1 MHLHTKTLLGLGLLA
16 SALLTTG
23 GGCTDKISDT
33 GMFKPETVTVEG
45 VNDSTI
51 AMSLLQFDD
60 VYMTMNNLRPSLPEL
75 NSKLDD
81 SLNNYDYVVARTWY
95 NRDTGNS
102 AIQNAITQYPS
113 AEVAVSENQSKGEG
127 YTQLTSAL
135 SLGDSHSAYFLP
147 EDADYPAE
155 VVYRFT
161 MGQFGIKVSV
171 VKSDDTVLSDE
182 EIQNQLLPQA
192 EELARK
198 QQERF
203 GKFLS
208 EKSITIPKNTALE
221 KLPETLQNAEVV
233 GALPFSDIEWLGVIS
248 DMSAQTMTGFQ
259 SGAFRRFHLTNRPTE
274 IVEVS
279 VIELDTEANAEYLQE
294 GLLETTKDQGVKE
307 LTLPDTIADQSD
319 GISDVTIVETQSYS
333 DNYFVDVVIF
343 SPFGEMDTAAAEQDV
358 ISYTEETLNAVQ
370 K

>member
-1 MHLHTKTLLGLGLLA
+1 MRLYTKTLVGIGLLT
-16 SALLTTG
+16 SALLLTG
-23 GGCTDKISDT
+23 GGCTDKVSDT
-33 GMFKPETVTVEG
+33 GMFKPETVTVSG

-51 AMSLLQFDD
+51 AMSLLKFDD
-60 VYMTMNNLRPSLPEL
+60 VYMVMNNVRPSLPEL
-75 NSKLDD
+75 NSRLDD

-127 YTQLTSAL
+127 YTQLTPAL

-171 VKSDDTVLSDE
+171 VKSDSTVMSDE
-182 EIQNQLLPQA
+182 EIQDQLLPQA

-198 QQERF
+198 QQERL
-203 GKFLS
+203 GKFLA
-208 EKSITIPKNTALE
+208 EKSITIPKNSALE
-221 KLPETLQNAEVV
+221 KLPETLQNAEAV

-248 DMSAQTMTGFQ
+248 DMSSEAMTGFQ
-259 SGAFRRFHLTNRPTE
+259 SGAFRRFALTNRPTE

-279 VIELDTEANAEYLQE
+279 IIELDSQADAQYLQE
-294 GLLETTKDQGVKE
+294 GLLATTKEDNVKE
-307 LTLPDTIADQSD
+307 LTLPDSIAEQSD
-319 GISDVTIVETQSYS
+319 AISDVTIVETQSYV
-333 DNYFVDVVIF
+333 DNYFIDVVIF
-343 SPFGEMDTAAAEQDV
+343 SPFGELDTAAAELDV
-358 ISYTEETLNAVQ
+358 VAYTEEILSSLQ